1 MALQNGGTDANGV
14 VALNNVAGMDQYVT
28 LGGRTLPP
36 DEIALVNSFN
46 SMQAAI
52 ANVSPI
58 PPLGAPGDD
67 GANITAALAKNAPVV
82 LQKGATYNI
91 ATPINFSAVPGAT
104 LYGNGA
110 TLTGAMARTGGIG
123 NSVILAQPTLSGV
136 GNTTLNGNAVI
147 GARTLT
153 VTAGAGIPNG
163 TFIQLQSA
171 AGASLTAY
179 YLVIAGG
186 TTNTLT
192 LDRPIQEPFLNA
204 DTVKPVSVMPRSCNV
219 IGPLTINGNG
229 DNGLSWAGM
238 RRGYL
243 RDIYVDVESAASGAA
258 CLVGGIDLDVG
269 TFAVLAESCTANG
282 FNLAANADEF
292 VIGIGLASCESCH
305 VLRSS
310 GRHATTAGI
319 LVTNCFSCV
328 LDQCEGTDCGG
339 TGAGIAVSGT
349 AATCASGSNDCVV
362 QNSYVGDSAF
372 GVGVALATRLRSK
385 TVSIFNSSTR
395 ALDIGTGGVA
405 STDCVFEKINVNGG
419 APTTAAILV
428 NAAAVRPV
436 FQDISIYGI
445 TGAVNL
451 AQVNCDFTWTGIVAD
466 GTNLATGQWFLFASG
481 TTQSYVSRV
490 RISGKTSLAAVFYF
504 QVNTNGASA
513 PLACVYFKD
522 MLVDVGIS
530 GDTVLYHHG
539 TCAVEIDDVVFTNS
553 HAVVTSAGYLA
564 DGASS
569 VLRRKGR
576 NDLNAMSTPYACVQS
591 DQGTFTTNQATPVV
605 ITFKDVRA
613 AGTVPGVAAPGGNVI
628 SWMVTAAGTPAPDQ
642 TLSITANTSFSF
654 AGKNLDTSVRGF
666 KVLD

>member
-28 LGGRTLPP
+28 FGGRTLPP

-110 TLTGAMARTGGIG
+110 ILVGAMARTGGIG

-147 GARTLT
+147 GARTLA
-153 VTAGAGIPNG
+153 VTAGAGIANG

-229 DNGLSWAGM
+229 DNALSWAGM
-238 RRGYL
+238 RRGYM
-243 RDIYVDVESAASGAA
+243 RDVYADVQNAASGAT
-258 CLVGGIDLDVG
+258 CLVGGLDLDVG
-269 TFAVLAESCTANG
+269 CFAVLAEDCQASG
-282 FNLAANADEF
+282 FNLVANADVF
-292 VIGIGLASCESCH
+292 VISMGMASCESCRF
-305 VLRSS
+305 VRCA

-339 TGAGIAVSGT
+339 TGTGIVVSGN
-349 AATCASGSNDCVV
+349 AATNAGGSTDCVV

-372 GVGVALATRLRSK
+372 GLGVALATRPSVRSL
-385 TVSIFNSSTR
+385 IAQNCSTR
-395 ALDIGTGGVA
+395 HVDVGTGGVA
-405 STDCVFEKINVNGG
+405 TTDALFDKITVSGG
-419 APTTAAILV
+419 APATSAWACASSV
-428 NAAAVRPV
+428 SRPIIRDV
-436 FQDISIYGI
+436 QFSGI
-445 TGAVNL
+445 TGTANL
-451 AQVNCDFTWTGIVAD
+451 VQMNGDFTWTGLVTTSDNTTTGAHVL
-466 GTNLATGQWFLFASG
+466 LAGGSNQAFL
-481 TTQSYVSRV
+481 SRV
-490 RISGKTSLAAVFYF
+490 NMTLKTVNAAVFAI
-504 QVNTNGASA
+504 QVNSA
-513 PLACVYFKD
+513 TGMYCLKD
-522 MLVDVGIS
+522 VTISVGVP
-530 GDTVLYHHG
+530 GDTCIYHHG
-539 TCAVEIDDVVFTNS
+539 ICLMEIDDVAALNPGSVG
-553 HAVVTSAGYLA
+553 AAAGYLA

-569 VLRRKGR
+569 LLYRKGR
-576 NDLNAMSTPYACVQS
+576 NDFATLATPYTIVQS
-591 DQGTFTTNQATPVV
+591 DQGSFVVNGATGVD
-605 ITFKDVRA
+605 ITFKDA
-613 AGTVPGVAAPGGNVI
+613 QAATAGAGTTGLVVLTNI
-628 SWMVTAAGTPAPDQ
+628 VTKGGTPNVMSFAA
-642 TLSITANTSFSF
+642 TANTKVTM
-654 AGKNLDTSVRGF
+654 AGIAADTSTDAYKILR
-666 KVLD
+666 